1 MKKYLE
7 LLKENFSLIVA
18 IPPLLGAIWQL
29 LKLSQISPSY
39 IRFFSISQMLPDGI
53 IILIVMFILSIFF
66 ILNYIIW
73 KKNISFNDKKVIIN
87 FSKKT
92 LTNSTNA
99 EKPNKFIG
107 GFLLFISLI
116 IPMSLYAL
124 NIYLNKNI
132 EGIYLMLF
140 VLPLNFIV
148 LVSTPFIIFK
158 GESHLKPFDSKF
170 SNKLVLLN
178 FVCILYS
185 AYLITTFYYSEFNK
199 KILFPNNLVNQSKIE
214 NSIKTE
220 FPNTNIK
227 LLYNNDKYLFYSIVD
242 SKMKTEKIKIV
253 SFDKLF
259 ED

>member
-7 LLKENFSLIVA
+7 LLKEHFSLIVS

-53 IILIVMFILSIFF
+53 IILIVMFILSVFF

-73 KKNISFNDKKVIIN
+73 KKNISFNDKKEIIE
-87 FSKKT
+87 FSRKT
-92 LTNSTNA
+92 LSNSTNA
-99 EKPNKFIG
+99 IRPNKFVG
-107 GFLLFISLI
+107 AFLLFISLI
-116 IPMSLYAL
+116 IPISLYAL
-124 NIYLNKNI
+124 NVYLNKNI

-148 LVSTPFIIFK
+148 LILTPFIIFK
-158 GESHLKPFDSKF
+158 GDSHLKLFDSKF
-170 SNKLVLLN
+170 SSRLALLS
-178 FVCILYS
+178 FGCIIYS
-185 AYLITTFYYSEFNK
+185 AYLIVTFYYSEFNK

-220 FPNTNIK
+220 FPNTSIK
-227 LLYNNDKYLFYSIVD
+227 LLYNNDKYLFYSIID
-242 SKMKTEKIKIV
+242 PKKKTEKIKIV
-253 SFDKLF
+253 SFEKLF
-259 ED
+259 EN